1 MLLLRFVPT
10 QSIRD
15 KCGHTCAIPNC
26 ATFKEDKAGSE
37 ARGGV
42 SADSVGY
49 VIYAIRD
56 PTQFDQRRH
65 HEHGPPIYVGQ
76 TKQLAVRANAHM
88 RDGGQSYKSSRCK
101 AGILK
106 GIMKQW
112 RVPRF
117 NSRYRSDTSNFS
129 HCSRR
134 YGLVASCGSGMS
146 WRTNRPEHRTA
157 APPRG
162 SLSIPEKRFWNRRLP
177 MPSKI
182 EVPLRLEV
190 STFAACAKRSI
201 FRIFGLKRLYGT

>member
-1 MLLLRFVPT
+1 MLLLQFVPT

-26 ATFKEDKAGSE
+26 ATQGDKAGSE

-42 SADSVGY
+42 SAESVGY

-146 WRTNRPEHRTA
+146 WRTNRPNIEPRPHHEATLDPREEVLDHGCRSHR
-157 APPRG
+157 R
-162 SLSIPEKRFWNRRLP
+162 
-177 MPSKI
+177 
-182 EVPLRLEV
+182 
-190 STFAACAKRSI
+190 
-201 FRIFGLKRLYGT
+201 